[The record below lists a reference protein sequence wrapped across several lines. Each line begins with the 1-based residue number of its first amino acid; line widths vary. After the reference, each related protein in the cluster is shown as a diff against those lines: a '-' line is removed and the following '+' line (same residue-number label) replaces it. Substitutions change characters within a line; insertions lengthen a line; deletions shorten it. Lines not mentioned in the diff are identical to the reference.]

1 MKKNVKIKKPP
12 VLFSETQKIILQIQ
26 KKLQGTFLAYWN
38 SPNGSVCQNDVVGFY
53 ELLRQIGDQ
62 ERILLFVKSDGG
74 AGKAS
79 LRIVHLLRQH
89 SQHLTVLVPLN
100 CVSAATMIALGANEI
115 RMGPLAYLSAVDTS
129 LTHDLSPVDKNNEL
143 VSVSQN
149 ELSRILNLWKKESP
163 RGGAN
168 AYQSIFEHLHPL
180 VIGAVDRASLLSIRL
195 CSEILSYHMKDKTKA
210 QKISRSLNEDYPSHS
225 YPITLK
231 EARRLG
237 LNAHELNQEVN
248 DLLIELNEV
257 YSEMGQR
264 ALTDYDERNYHDN
277 EILNIIE
284 ARNIQV
290 YYQSDRDWHYRT
302 EERRWITMNDKSA
315 WHKVEKSNGRILR
328 SAFHIR

>member
-12 VLFSETQKIILQIQ
+12 VLFAQTQKIISSIQ
-26 KKLQGTFLAYWN
+26 KKLEGTFLAYWN

-53 ELLRQIGDQ
+53 ELLRQIGRQ
-62 ERILLFVKSDGG
+62 KQIVLFVKSDGG
-74 AGKAS
+74 TGKAS
-79 LRIVHLLRQH
+79 LRIIHLLRQH
-89 SQHLTVLVPLN
+89 ANHLTVLAPLN

-149 ELSRILNLWKKESP
+149 ELSRLLNLWKLESP

-168 AYQSIFEHLHPL
+168 AYQSIFQHLHPL
-180 VIGAVDRASLLSIRL
+180 VIGAVDRASSLSIRL
-195 CSEILSYHMKDKTKA
+195 CSEILSYHMADSNKA
-210 QKISRSLNEDYPSHS
+210 QKISRRLNEDYPSHS

-231 EARRLG
+231 EAKRLG
-237 LNAHELNQEVN
+237 LNARELDQETN

-264 ALTDYDERNYHDN
+264 ALTDFDERNYHDN

-284 ARNIQV
+284 TQNAQV

-302 EERRWITMNDKSA
+302 EERRWITLNDKSA
-315 WHKVEKSNGRILR
+315 WNKVEKKNGRILR
-328 SAFHIR
+328 SLFHIR